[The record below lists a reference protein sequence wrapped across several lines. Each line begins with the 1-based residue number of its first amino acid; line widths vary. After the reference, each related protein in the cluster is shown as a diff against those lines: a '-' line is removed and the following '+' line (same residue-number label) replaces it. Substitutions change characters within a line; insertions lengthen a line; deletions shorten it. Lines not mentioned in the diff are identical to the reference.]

1 MIKRKKKFS
10 KKKLPDIIYKNN
22 NYHQSTYTGLS
33 KILFYINH
41 KLLDLNLDKKYNEN
55 IIEIGGGAEPHIHYM
70 NTKGIKSY
78 TIVDDKSFYKKVI
91 MLKKKYKK
99 IKFNF
104 IDYKKINLIKKR
116 NFFSRI
122 IASHSFEHFQFF
134 EEDFLKL
141 LKFLKNDGIVSI
153 ALPCDPGL
161 FWRLLQYFSYFN
173 QKKYYGWK
181 TMLEKDLGDAREH
194 LTSCQSILKIVR
206 IYFKKTKNFFFP
218 FFFLPLIELNIFLII
233 HVKIKNFNYSN

>member
-1 MIKRKKKFS
+1 M
-10 KKKLPDIIYKNN
+10 P
-22 NYHQSTYTGLS
+22 
-33 KILFYINH
+33 
-41 KLLDLNLDKKYNEN
+41 
-55 IIEIGGGAEPHIHYM
+55 EPHIHYM
-70 NTKGIKSY
+70 NTKGIKTY

-173 QKKYYGWK
+173 QKNIMDGKLCLKKIWEMQENILHHVKVFLKSYG
-181 TMLEKDLGDAREH
+181 
-194 LTSCQSILKIVR
+194 SILKKLKIFFSIFLSSFNR
-206 IYFKKTKNFFFP
+206 IKHFFNNSCENQKFQLFELKIYFTA
-218 FFFLPLIELNIFLII
+218 
-233 HVKIKNFNYSN
+233 